1 LPTTGAYLTFHL
13 FSPAIGCVDYDW
25 AIKSHI
31 YRQLTQ
37 IVRSWQ
43 VFNSFLL
50 QKAVCGITLVRQI
63 AFAIMP
69 LCILIREFKMPWIA
83 FGTMVVTSMF
93 LKANWFDRLPAD

>member
-1 LPTTGAYLTFHL
+1 L

-50 QKAVCGITLVRQI
+50 QKAVCGI
-63 AFAIMP
+63 
-69 LCILIREFKMPWIA
+69 
-83 FGTMVVTSMF
+83 MF